1 MKQIDLNKYKE
12 FVKAVTSEDS
22 NSTSSMCE
30 TIDKLESA
38 SGVNMSLLLTGAV
51 GISAESGEFMEI
63 VKKCL
68 NFLDTRVAL
77 DQSGFKFDIF
87 EH

>member
-30 TIDKLESA
+30 TIDKLESD
-38 SGVNMSLLLTGAV
+38 SGVNMSLLLTA
-51 GISAESGEFMEI
+51 
-63 VKKCL
+63 
-68 NFLDTRVAL
+68 
-77 DQSGFKFDIF
+77 DQWCYAARQ
-87 EH
+87 